1 MRTHRISST
10 TKNFGMKNEMGCVWR
25 RESIVEIKALF
36 TGRLVSDRAK
46 EIQDEIL
53 KLGITA
59 G

>member
-1 MRTHRISST
+1 
-10 TKNFGMKNEMGCVWR
+10 MKSECVCR
-25 RESIVEIKALF
+25 RKSPAEIKALF

-46 EIQDEIL
+46 EIQDEIV